1 MWHVCTDKSFW
12 AINAKPRHT
21 RWITGQDTS
30 AEMYQWPG
38 KRLSAKTQK
47 HQKLFYL
54 AEHEFML
61 LYCCQPLVHKHTSLR
76 IQQYCTHI
84 NRHSMGPLIISNPVL
99 LLVPH
104 SSVVLLALGWLCS
117 LCIYLSVVQRL
128 HAVEIKSKTQRAGRG
143 LYCWTQQVPYVYIP
157 FLVNISKSKPVKSC
171 LLNLTKCKH
180 LIHL

>member
-1 MWHVCTDKSFW
+1 MYVQTNHSELLRPTKPWH
-12 AINAKPRHT
+12 A

-47 HQKLFYL
+47 HHIFYL

-61 LYCCQPLVHKHTSLR
+61 LYCCQPSVHKHTSLR
-76 IQQYCTHI
+76 IQQYCT
-84 NRHSMGPLIISNPVL
+84 HSMGPLIISNPVL

-143 LYCWTQQVPYVYIP
+143 LHCWTQQVPYMYIP
-157 FLVNISKSKPVKSC
+157 FLVNISKSKPV
-171 LLNLTKCKH
+171 
-180 LIHL
+180 